1 MSIRSGDLPD
11 GSSPSKLHRS
21 ACRAE
26 GALWLVVAD
35 AVVEDLLQ
43 LLTTARG
50 PNAKCRH
57 VRYRAAS
64 GASADETRT
73 AVGAPPF
80 FSRSESERCTVSRAG

>member
-1 MSIRSGDLPD
+1 MCIRSGDLPD

-26 GALWLVVAD
+26 GALWLVAAD

-57 VRYRAAS
+57 VRLRRFRSISGRNANSRGSAAILLS
-64 GASADETRT
+64 Q
-73 AVGAPPF
+73 
-80 FSRSESERCTVSRAG
+80 